1 MFLFYYD
8 QTGSGPV
15 IPKTTKPYA
24 ELSVMDMGSYTKL
37 AKIQL
42 LLYEINSFEINSPVT
57 SLSNVKGFA
66 FILMPVIA
74 QT

>member
-24 ELSVMDMGSYTKL
+24 ELSVMDMGKWSLYY
-37 AKIQL
+37 AIQARMKFQ
-42 LLYEINSFEINSPVT
+42 EIQAGFLIDVN
-57 SLSNVKGFA
+57 LS
-66 FILMPVIA
+66 
-74 QT
+74 